1 MLDARLRPLID
12 PPLNAVG
19 RTLARL
25 GMTANAIS
33 AIGIALGIAA
43 GMALAQGQFTAGLVL
58 IIVNRLLDG
67 LDGAVARATQLS
79 DFGGYLDIVGDFV
92 FYLAVPTG
100 FGLADPANLKPAMA
114 LLACFGLTGIS
125 FLAFATMAARRG
137 IETSAHGRKSFFYNS
152 GLAEGTETII
162 VFVAF
167 CLWPAHFASIAL
179 AYAGLCILTV
189 IQRTAAA
196 WATFRD

>member
-67 LDGAVARATQLS
+67 LDGAVARATQFS